1 MCYGISNQVFCLIL
15 SFPSNS
21 FLLVAL
27 EWKSIQEYWVNAGVP
42 QGSILGP
49 TLFILYIY
57 NIRDDV
63 VCKIAIYADDIAL

>member
-1 MCYGISNQVFCLIL
+1 M
-15 SFPSNS
+15 
-21 FLLVAL
+21 AL

-57 NIRDDV
+57 DIRDDV
-63 VCKIAIYADDIAL
+63 VCKIAVYADGIAL